1 MRARTIQ
8 CLTDATAFGIGGSS
22 STGSHDVCLFNGVRS
37 HGGGQSTGREGESNL
52 SALYEL
58 IGKQKRIPGSSREV
72 DWVVANSGVVTCP
85 QVPYSGKNVY
95 EWNLSDKKVA
105 FAADEDREQ
114 NLRPCK

>member
-1 MRARTIQ
+1 
-8 CLTDATAFGIGGSS
+8 
-22 STGSHDVCLFNGVRS
+22 VRS
-37 HGGGQSTGREGESNL
+37 RGGGQSTGREGESNL

-72 DWVVANSGVVTCP
+72 DWVIANSGVVTCP
-85 QVPYSGKNVY
+85 QVPYSGKSVY

-114 NLRPCK
+114 NLRPCKGQFCLISFRNCGRGPFVLIPLFVSVLSTMTKQ